1 MRPERVG
8 PTLASTVSER
18 PDLGDDLQEIRLT
31 LPAIAPYA
39 RVARLAMTGLA
50 SRNGFSYDDVEDL
63 RIAVGEVFGLL
74 VDHHIPD
81 ARIRFTCRLRDDRL
95 EIHAS
100 RRPGAPLDDVSDLS
114 RQILAA
120 VVDEATIDGPGGKV
134 TITKRQDLAP

>member
-1 MRPERVG
+1 
-8 PTLASTVSER
+8 VSEQ
-18 PDLGDDLQEIRLT
+18 PDLGDDQQEIRLT

-74 VDHHIPD
+74 VDHHLAD
-81 ARIRFTCRLRDDRL
+81 ARIAFTCRLHDDAL
-95 EIHAS
+95 EICAE
-100 RRPGAPLDDVSDLS
+100 RLPVAPVGAVSDLS

-120 VVDEATIDGPGGKV
+120 VVHEATIEGPRGR
-134 TITKRQDLAP
+134 ITVVKRQELVP

>member
-1 MRPERVG
+1 M
-8 PTLASTVSER
+8 SER

-50 SRNGFSYDDVEDL
+50 SRNGFTYDDVEDL

-74 VDHHIPD
+74 VDHHVAD
-81 ARIRFTCRLRDDRL
+81 AQIRFTCRLGDDRL
-95 EIHAS
+95 EIHALRLPS
-100 RRPGAPLDDVSDLS
+100 AALGHVSDLS

-120 VVDEATIDGPGGKV
+120 VVDDALIDGPRGEITV
-134 TITKRQDLAP
+134 TKRQDRTP